1 MPQPR
6 ILLLLTFCALAF
18 PALAFQAAGPGSASQ
33 GTGSALPPHSTSAE
47 ALRFIHE
54 VGRLDSSAHW
64 PHIGPKLF
72 LENLKVNI
80 LTPLALYQ
88 GSNTNFCGYAAL
100 SYLPLHDDPLG
111 YARFMLALYRN
122 GKASWGKIYFEPS
135 EEIKQAAGTIRFKGV
150 LDIRPAD
157 QLWFLLLADHFKGY
171 LNIFDHHYNPGDENA
186 FWAAVNY
193 GKFNRII
200 RRLLS
205 YKVEARGSD
214 LIGPHLPHLYE
225 YLSNCLKT
233 GVTYLYVNN
242 TFLHKK
248 DHGTKFGFPTHFL
261 VLTDISQNGD
271 MLTIT
276 YWDYGGRSLKQVS
289 TAFLRKILFGVTHCT
304 KN

>member
-6 ILLLLTFCALAF
+6 ILICLVFSYVIAF
-18 PALAFQAAGPGSASQ
+18 PAMAFQASD
-33 GTGSALPPHSTSAE
+33 TALLPRSTTAE
-47 ALRFIHE
+47 ALRFIRETGH
-54 VGRLDSSAHW
+54 LDSSAHW
-64 PHIGPKLF
+64 PHIRPGSF
-72 LENLKVNI
+72 LENLKINI
-80 LTPLALYQ
+80 LTPLVLYQ

-100 SYLPLHDDPLG
+100 SYPLLHDDPLG
-111 YARFMLALYRN
+111 YARFMLALYHD
-122 GKASWGKIYFEPS
+122 GKASWGKIFFKPS
-135 EEIKQAAGTIRFKGV
+135 EGIKQAAGTLRFKGV

-171 LNIFDHHYNPGDENA
+171 LNFFNHHYDPGDENT
-186 FWAAVNY
+186 FWAAMNY

-200 RRLLS
+200 NRLLS
-205 YKVEARGSD
+205 YKVEARGTD
-214 LIGPHLPHLYE
+214 LIRPDIPQLYE

-233 GVTYLYVNN
+233 GITFLYVNN

-261 VLTDISQNGD
+261 VLTDISQSGD
-271 MLTIT
+271 TLTIT

-289 TAFLRKILFGVTHCT
+289 TAFLKKILFGVTHCT